1 MGPAAAGPSSCL
13 PALPPAPGLRWAG
26 SAVRLPERAFPAEE
40 AVRSFG
46 RALGRKVPPGAHR
59 ERGGEGPGFAR
70 GPGERRWDR
79 GRAPAPSG
87 SGIPGPLAPL
97 NVRDGRGLVD
107 PVRHP
112 PPPLSTDRG
121 NGRLESGNPVIKVDS
136 RRENLTDLTMEEIEK
151 VIKKLPSP
159 KTPVPDG
166 VSG

>member
-1 MGPAAAGPSSCL
+1 M
-13 PALPPAPGLRWAG
+13 
-26 SAVRLPERAFPAEE
+26 
-40 AVRSFG
+40 RSFG
-46 RALGRKVPPGAHR
+46 RAPGRKVPPGAHR
-59 ERGGEGPGFAR
+59 ERGGEGPGFAC

-79 GRAPAPSG
+79 GGAPAPSG

-112 PPPLSTDRG
+112 PLPLTTDRG
-121 NGRLESGNPVIKVDS
+121 NGRLESGNPVIKVAS

-166 VSG
+166 VSGEFF